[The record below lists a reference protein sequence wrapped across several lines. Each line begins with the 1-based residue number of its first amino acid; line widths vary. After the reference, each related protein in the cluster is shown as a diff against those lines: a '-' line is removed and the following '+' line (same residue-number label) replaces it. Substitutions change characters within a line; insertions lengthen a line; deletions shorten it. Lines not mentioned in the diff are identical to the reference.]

1 MLASAYARQG
11 DWDDVFAVVKEC
23 HTAMHDSGVVRVSS
37 SMRFGTRTDKQQSM
51 GDKISAVEDN
61 L

>member
-37 SMRFGTRTDKQQSM
+37 SMRFGTRTDKQQ
-51 GDKISAVEDN
+51 EDRSGM
-61 L
+61 